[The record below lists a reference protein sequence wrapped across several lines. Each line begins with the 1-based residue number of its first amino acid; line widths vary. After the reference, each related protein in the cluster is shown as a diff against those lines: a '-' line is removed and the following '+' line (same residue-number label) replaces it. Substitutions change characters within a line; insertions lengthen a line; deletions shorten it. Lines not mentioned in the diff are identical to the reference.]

1 MYPECIPAGGIRLL
15 RYGNLHGSV
24 MGLTAVLA
32 NGQIMD
38 CLSTNKKD
46 NTGYDLKQLFIG
58 SEGTLGVVTQV
69 ALHCPSKPTS
79 VQVGFF
85 GNYLI
90 KNLCKLQGNSFGFF
104 PVLGIN
110 SFDNVLET
118 LRLSKQSL
126 GEILSSCELIDQSSM
141 ECVTSQLKLKSP
153 VNDFPF
159 YILIETSGN

>member
-1 MYPECIPAGGIRLL
+1 
-15 RYGNLHGSV
+15 
-24 MGLTAVLA
+24 
-32 NGQIMD
+32 MD
-38 CLSTNKKD
+38 
-46 NTGYDLKQLFIG
+46 
-58 SEGTLGVVTQV
+58 
-69 ALHCPSKPTS
+69 
-79 VQVGFF
+79 
-85 GNYLI
+85 
-90 KNLCKLQGNSFGFF
+90 FF